1 MSRDADP
8 LNILQISQTYYP
20 FLSAGGPPTK
30 VRAIAARLALK
41 GHSVT
46 VLTADFGVTRYAA
59 ELENLK
65 RCKWGWRS
73 TNDGVETIYLRT
85 LARYRSLTLNPD
97 VIRFAQ
103 ERLQETDVAHI
114 YGIYDLIGPAI
125 ARYCSR
131 ASVPYV
137 LEPIGMF
144 RPIIRSLRLKRL
156 YHRSIGERLTHGARF
171 LIATSIQEKQEF
183 LAEGIEESR
192 VVVRRNGIDVP
203 AALPAAGTFRARWA
217 VPGGTKLILFLGRL
231 ISKKS
236 PEMLI
241 TAFASWRNT
250 AGRSTP
256 AILVLAGPEE
266 ELSYLRELKQ
276 LSAKLGVEQA
286 VKFTGPLYGDDKWA
300 AYRDADVFVLPS
312 QHENF
317 GNTAAESA
325 ACGTPVIV
333 TDQCGVAPFIAGRA
347 GEVIPHDAAAL
358 EAALASL
365 LAKPDLRN
373 SYREGCAAVTRELSW
388 NEPVAEMEQLYQ
400 RCITEENVVQ

>member
-1 MSRDADP
+1 LSGDTGP
-8 LNILQISQTYYP
+8 LRILQISQTYYP
-20 FLSAGGPPTK
+20 FLAAGGPPTK
-30 VRAIAARLALK
+30 VRAIATRLALR

-46 VLTADFGVTRYAA
+46 VLTADFGVSRHAA

-97 VIRFAQ
+97 VMRFAQ
-103 ERLQETDVAHI
+103 ERLQQTDVAHI
-114 YGIYDLIGPAI
+114 YGIYDFIGPAVG
-125 ARYCSR
+125 RYCSR
-131 ASVPYV
+131 CSVPYV

-156 YHRSIGERLTHGARF
+156 YHRSIGERLIRGARF
-171 LIATSIQEKQEF
+171 LIATSSQEKQEF

-203 AALPAAGTFRARWA
+203 ATLPAAGTFRARWSI
-217 VPGGTKLILFLGRL
+217 PNDTKLILFLGRL

-241 TAFASWRNT
+241 TAFASWRNN
-250 AGRSTP
+250 AGRGTR

-266 ELSYLRELKQ
+266 ELSYLRELKE
-276 LSAKLGVEQA
+276 LSGKLGVDKA
-286 VKFTGPLYGDDKWA
+286 VLFSGPLYGDSKWA
-300 AYRDADVFVLPS
+300 AYRDADIFVLPS

-333 TDQCGVAPFIAGRA
+333 TDQCGVAPYIAGRA
-347 GEVIPHDAAAL
+347 GEVIPYDAAAL
-358 EAALASL
+358 ESALASFL
-365 LAKPDLRN
+365 GRLDPRD

-388 NEPVAEMEQLYQ
+388 NEPVSEMEQLYRLCVEKAMAQ
-400 RCITEENVVQ
+400 

>member
-1 MSRDADP
+1 M
-8 LNILQISQTYYP
+8 NILQISQTYYP

-30 VRAIAARLALK
+30 VRAIATRLALK

-46 VLTADFGVTRYAA
+46 VLTADFGVNRYAA
-59 ELENLK
+59 ELENLT
-65 RCKWGWRS
+65 RCRWGWRS

-85 LARYRSLTLNPD
+85 IARYRSLTLNPD

-125 ARYCSR
+125 GRYCSR
-131 ASVPYV
+131 SSVPYV

-144 RPIIRSLRLKRL
+144 RPIIRSFRLKRL
-156 YHRSIGERLTHGARF
+156 YHRNIGERLTRGAQF

-203 AALPAAGTFRARWA
+203 AALPVAGTFRARWA
-217 VPGGTKLILFLGRL
+217 IPQDKKLILYLGRL

-236 PEMLI
+236 PEILI
-241 TAFASWRNT
+241 AAFAAWRNN
-250 AGRSTP
+250 AGRGTP

-266 ELSYLRELKQ
+266 EFSYLRQLKQ
-276 LSAKLGVEQA
+276 LSAKLGAERA
-286 VKFTGPLYGDDKWA
+286 IRFTGPLYGDEKWA

-333 TDQCGVAPFIAGRA
+333 TEQCGVAPIIAGRA
-347 GEVIPHDAAAL
+347 GEVIRHDAVAL
-358 EAALASL
+358 EAALTSF
-365 LAKPDLRN
+365 LAKQDLRDL
-373 SYREGCAAVTRELSW
+373 YRDGCAQVTRELSW
-388 NEPVAEMEQLYQ
+388 NEPVAEMEELYR
-400 RCITEENVVQ
+400 RCVEKTMAQ

>member
-1 MSRDADP
+1 
-8 LNILQISQTYYP
+8 LKILQVSQTYYP
-20 FLSAGGPPTK
+20 FLAAGGPPTK
-30 VRAIAARLALK
+30 VRAIATRLALK
-41 GHSVT
+41 GHSAT
-46 VLTADFGVTRYAA
+46 ILTADFGVRRYAA

-85 LARYRSLTLNPD
+85 LVRYRSLTLNPD

-103 ERLQETDVAHI
+103 ERLQNTDVTHI

-125 ARYCSR
+125 GRYCSR
-131 ASVPYV
+131 CSVPYV

-156 YHRSIGERLTHGARF
+156 YHRKVGERLIRGARF

-192 VVVRRNGIDVP
+192 VVVRRNGTDVP
-203 AALPAAGTFRARWA
+203 ANLPTAGTFRARWSIPNDA
-217 VPGGTKLILFLGRL
+217 KLILFLGRL

-241 TAFASWRNT
+241 TAFASWRNN
-250 AGRSTP
+250 AGRGAHAT
-256 AILVLAGPEE
+256 LVLAGPEE

-276 LSAKLGVEQA
+276 LSAKLGVDQV
-286 VKFTGPLYGDDKWA
+286 VKFTGPLYGNEKWA

-333 TDQCGVAPFIAGRA
+333 TDQCGVAPIIAVRA
-347 GEVIPHDAAAL
+347 GEVIPHDASAL
-358 EAALASL
+358 EAALASF

-388 NEPVAEMEQLYQ
+388 NEPVAEMEQLYR
-400 RCITEENVVQ
+400 RCVEEVQAR

>member
-1 MSRDADP
+1 MPGDADP
-8 LNILQISQTYYP
+8 LKILQISQTYYP
-20 FLSAGGPPTK
+20 FLAAGGPPTK
-30 VRAIAARLALK
+30 VRAIATRLALR

-46 VLTADFGVTRYAA
+46 VLTADFGVSRYTA
-59 ELENLK
+59 ELGSLE

-73 TNDGVETIYLRT
+73 TSDGVETIYLRT
-85 LARYRSLTLNPD
+85 IAKYRSLTLNPD
-97 VIRFAQ
+97 VIRFAN
-103 ERLQETDVAHI
+103 ERLQETDIAHI
-114 YGIYDLIGPAI
+114 YGIYDLLGPAVG
-125 ARYCSR
+125 RSCSR
-131 ASVPYV
+131 RSVPYV

-144 RPIIRSLRLKRL
+144 RPIVRSFRLKRF
-156 YHRSIGERLTHGARF
+156 YHRTLGDRLIRGARF

-203 AALPAAGTFRARWA
+203 AALPAAGTFRARWGI
-217 VPGGTKLILFLGRL
+217 PQDTKLILFLGRL

-241 TAFASWRNT
+241 SAFASWRNN
-250 AGRSTP
+250 AGRGMP
-256 AILVLAGPEE
+256 AILALAGPEE

-276 LSAKLGVEQA
+276 LGGKLGLNEA
-286 VKFTGPLYGDDKWA
+286 LRFTGPLYGDSKWA
-300 AYRDADVFVLPS
+300 AYRDADIFVLPS

-325 ACGTPVIV
+325 ACGTPVVV
-333 TDQCGVAPFIAGRA
+333 TDQCGVAPIIAGRA

-358 EAALASL
+358 EAALASFL
-365 LAKPDLRN
+365 SKPNLRD

-388 NEPVAEMEQLYQ
+388 NEPVSEMEVLYR
-400 RCITEENVVQ
+400 RCIEKAIAQ

>member
-1 MSRDADP
+1 MSRHAD
-8 LNILQISQTYYP
+8 LLKILQISQTYYP
-20 FLSAGGPPTK
+20 FLAAGGPPTK
-30 VRAIAARLALK
+30 VRAIAWRLALK

-46 VLTADFGVTRYAA
+46 VLTADYGVTKHAA
-59 ELENLK
+59 ELENLE

-97 VIRFAQ
+97 VIRFAN

-114 YGIYDLIGPAI
+114 YGIYDLLGPAVG
-125 ARYCSR
+125 RSCSR
-131 ASVPYV
+131 RSVPYV

-144 RPIIRSLRLKRL
+144 RPIIRSLRLKRF
-156 YHRSIGERLTHGARF
+156 YHRTVGEKLIRGARF
-171 LIATSIQEKQEF
+171 LIATSAQEKQEF
-183 LAEGIEESR
+183 LSEGIEESR

-203 AALPAAGTFRARWA
+203 ATLPAAGTFRDRWA
-217 VPGGTKLILFLGRL
+217 IPHDAKLVLFLGRL

-241 TAFASWRNT
+241 AAFASWRKN
-250 AGRSTP
+250 AGQGTP

-266 ELSYLRELKQ
+266 ESSYLRELKE
-276 LSAKLGVEQA
+276 LSGKLGVDQSI
-286 VKFTGPLYGDDKWA
+286 VFTGPLYGDAKWA

-333 TDQCGVAPFIAGRA
+333 TDQCGVAPIIAGRA
-347 GEVIPHDAAAL
+347 GVVIPHNASALVAAL
-358 EAALASL
+358 TSL
-365 LAKPDLRN
+365 LSKPDLRD

-388 NEPVAEMEQLYQ
+388 NEPVAEMEQLYR
-400 RCITEENVVQ
+400 RCVEEVQAR

>member
-1 MSRDADP
+1 
-8 LNILQISQTYYP
+8 LKILQISQTYYP
-20 FLSAGGPPTK
+20 FLAAGGPPTK
-30 VRAIAARLALK
+30 VRAIATRLAQK

-59 ELENLK
+59 ELGNLE

-73 TNDGVETIYLRT
+73 TSDGVETIYLRT
-85 LARYRSLTLNPD
+85 IARYRSLTLNPD
-97 VIRFAQ
+97 VIRFAN

-114 YGIYDLIGPAI
+114 YGIYDLLGPAVGRI
-125 ARYCSR
+125 SSR
-131 ASVPYV
+131 RSVPYV

-144 RPIIRSLRLKRL
+144 RPIVRSLRLKRL
-156 YHRSIGERLTHGARF
+156 YHRTLGERLIRGARF
-171 LIATSIQEKQEF
+171 LIATSGQEKQEF
-183 LAEGIEESR
+183 LAEGIAESR
-192 VVVRRNGIDVP
+192 VVVRRNGIDAP
-203 AALPAAGTFRARWA
+203 AALPAAGTFRARHA
-217 VPGGTKLILFLGRL
+217 IPADAKLILFLGRL

-241 TAFASWRNT
+241 EAFASWRNH
-250 AGRSTP
+250 AGRVTP
-256 AILVLAGPEE
+256 SILALAGPEE
-266 ELSYLRELKQ
+266 ELSYLRQLKELCG
-276 LSAKLGVEQA
+276 KLGVSEA
-286 VKFTGPLYGDDKWA
+286 VRFTGPLYGDEKWA

-333 TDQCGVAPFIAGRA
+333 TDRCGIAPIIAGRA
-347 GEVIPHDAAAL
+347 GEVIPHDAVAL

-365 LAKPDLRN
+365 LSKPNLRD

-388 NEPVAEMEQLYQ
+388 NEPVAEMEALYQ
-400 RCITEENVVQ
+400 RCVEKAITR

>member
-1 MSRDADP
+1 MR
-8 LNILQISQTYYP
+8 ILQISQTYYP
-20 FLSAGGPPTK
+20 FLAAGGPPTK
-30 VRAIAARLALK
+30 VRAIATRLALR

-46 VLTADFGVTRYAA
+46 VLTADFGVSRHAA

-97 VIRFAQ
+97 VMRFAQ
-103 ERLQETDVAHI
+103 ERLQQTDVAHI
-114 YGIYDLIGPAI
+114 YGIYDFIGPAVG
-125 ARYCSR
+125 RYCSR
-131 ASVPYV
+131 CSVPYV

-156 YHRSIGERLTHGARF
+156 YHRSIGERLIRGARF
-171 LIATSIQEKQEF
+171 LIATSSQEKQEF

-203 AALPAAGTFRARWA
+203 ATLPAAGTFRARWSI
-217 VPGGTKLILFLGRL
+217 PNDTKLILFLGRL

-241 TAFASWRNT
+241 TAFASWRNN
-250 AGRSTP
+250 AGRGTR

-266 ELSYLRELKQ
+266 ELSYLRELKE
-276 LSAKLGVEQA
+276 LSGKLGVDKA
-286 VKFTGPLYGDDKWA
+286 VLFSGPLYGDSKWA
-300 AYRDADVFVLPS
+300 AYRDADIFVLPS

-333 TDQCGVAPFIAGRA
+333 TDQCGVAPYIAGRA
-347 GEVIPHDAAAL
+347 GEVIPYDAAAL
-358 EAALASL
+358 ESALASFL
-365 LAKPDLRN
+365 GRLDPRD

-388 NEPVAEMEQLYQ
+388 NEPVSEMEQLYRLCVEKAMAQ
-400 RCITEENVVQ
+400 

>member
-1 MSRDADP
+1 ME
-8 LNILQISQTYYP
+8 
-20 FLSAGGPPTK
+20 F
-30 VRAIAARLALK
+30 
-41 GHSVT
+41 
-46 VLTADFGVTRYAA
+46 
-59 ELENLK
+59 
-65 RCKWGWRS
+65 
-73 TNDGVETIYLRT
+73 
-85 LARYRSLTLNPD
+85 
-97 VIRFAQ
+97 
-103 ERLQETDVAHI
+103 
-114 YGIYDLIGPAI
+114 
-125 ARYCSR
+125 
-131 ASVPYV
+131 
-137 LEPIGMF
+137 LEPIGLF
-144 RPIIRSLRLKRL
+144 RPIIRSFRLKRL
-156 YHRSIGERLTHGARF
+156 YHRYFGERLIHGARF
-171 LIATSIQEKQEF
+171 LIATSNQEKQEF
-183 LAEGIEESR
+183 LAEGIEEGR

-203 AALPAAGTFRARWA
+203 ATLPTAGTFRARWSIA
-217 VPGGTKLILFLGRL
+217 SDTKLILFLGRL

-241 TAFASWRNT
+241 TAFASWRNN
-250 AGRSTP
+250 AGRGTP

-347 GEVIPHDAAAL
+347 GEVIPHDATAL

-365 LAKPDLRN
+365 LAKPDLRD
-373 SYREGCAAVTRELSW
+373 SYREGCAAVTRDLSW

-400 RCITEENVVQ
+400 RCIAEKAIAQ

>member
-1 MSRDADP
+1 MCIRD
-8 LNILQISQTYYP
+8 
-20 FLSAGGPPTK
+20 
-30 VRAIAARLALK
+30 
-41 GHSVT
+41 
-46 VLTADFGVTRYAA
+46 
-59 ELENLK
+59 
-65 RCKWGWRS
+65 
-73 TNDGVETIYLRT
+73 
-85 LARYRSLTLNPD
+85 
-97 VIRFAQ
+97 
-103 ERLQETDVAHI
+103 
-114 YGIYDLIGPAI
+114 
-125 ARYCSR
+125 
-131 ASVPYV
+131 
-137 LEPIGMF
+137 
-144 RPIIRSLRLKRL
+144 
-156 YHRSIGERLTHGARF
+156 
-171 LIATSIQEKQEF
+171 
-183 LAEGIEESR
+183 
-192 VVVRRNGIDVP
+192 
-203 AALPAAGTFRARWA
+203 
-217 VPGGTKLILFLGRL
+217 
-231 ISKKS
+231 
-236 PEMLI
+236 
-241 TAFASWRNT
+241 RNT
-250 AGRSTP
+250 AGRGTP

-365 LAKPDLRN
+365 LAKPDLRD

-400 RCITEENVVQ
+400 RCITEENVAQ

>member
-1 MSRDADP
+1 MSRDAVL

-20 FLSAGGPPTK
+20 FLAAGGPPTK
-30 VRAIAARLALK
+30 VRAIATRLAMK
-41 GHSVT
+41 GHRVT
-46 VLTADFGVTRYAA
+46 VLTADFGVTRYAT
-59 ELENLK
+59 ELPGLQ

-73 TNDGVETIYLRT
+73 TSDGVETIYLRT

-97 VIRFAQ
+97 VIRFALD
-103 ERLQETDVAHI
+103 RLQETDVAHI

-131 ASVPYV
+131 SSVPYV

-156 YHRSIGERLTHGARF
+156 YHRSLGERLIRGARF

-183 LAEGIEESR
+183 LAEGIEECR
-192 VVVRRNGIDVP
+192 VVVRRNGIDVS

-217 VPGGTKLILFLGRL
+217 IADGTKLILFLGRL

-241 TAFASWRNT
+241 TAFASWRND
-250 AGRSTP
+250 AGRGMP

-333 TDQCGVAPFIAGRA
+333 TDRCGVAPFIAGRA
-347 GEVIPHDAAAL
+347 GQVIPHDVAAL
-358 EAALASL
+358 ETALASF
-365 LAKPDLRN
+365 LAKPDLRD

-400 RCITEENVVQ
+400 RCITEEPIPQ